1 MKEYAL
7 MLFGLCLVLS
17 TLSLLS
23 FKEGSVKLA
32 LGIIGIYVILS
43 PLARI
48 DFDFDYSLEIT
59 LPESAEGGYGE
70 VARDAFERGI
80 CRSVAEKFSLEAELV
95 SAEAVGFDFS
105 LMRAEEIKITL
116 TGRAVFADRR
126 AIEEYINKM
135 EIGACTVEIHVG
147 KG

>member
-32 LGIIGIYVILS
+32 LGIIAIYLILS
-43 PLARI
+43 PLAKI
-48 DFDFDYSLEIT
+48 DFDFDNSFEIT
-59 LPESAEGGYGE
+59 LPESAEGGYSE
-70 VARDAFERGI
+70 VAKDAFERGI
-80 CRSVAEKFSLEAELV
+80 SSSVADKFSLEAELV
-95 SAEAVGFDFS
+95 SAEAVGFDFNF
-105 LMRAEEIKITL
+105 MRAEEIKITL

-135 EIGACTVEIHVG
+135 EIGACTVEIHIG
-147 KG
+147 ES